1 MKEKNPVIP
10 ARIRQARESRKLSL
24 SDLAVRIDVT
34 KQAISQY
41 ETGKVRPS
49 DAILNQLSI
58 VLKYSPDFFRMPMPV
73 SNSAASGA
81 FFRSRK
87 TAAVKDTKSMEAKMG
102 ILRQITE
109 YLSLYVEFP
118 KPNLPE
124 EYYDNDPEPLSPDQ
138 IEELAIALRKF
149 WGIGNGPIS
158 NLMNIVQRNGIIVS
172 STKFS
177 ASKIDGLSE
186 LYDQVPYIFMSTA
199 KESSCRIRFGIAHEL
214 CHLYLHAGNVPE
226 EEIRNND
233 IHTKLEAEANM
244 FAGAFLLPKETFS
257 KDVIS
262 TSLDYFIQL
271 KAKWRVSIAAMIYRC
286 ETLQLLSENQI
297 RYLKDQMTRRGY
309 WRSEPLDS
317 EIPIESPFLFKQA
330 LDLLFDGDI
339 LTPEEFVYETAIR
352 SEELEEYC
360 CLPPGT
366 LDVKTPSN
374 IVMLRPKTT

>member
-1 MKEKNPVIP
+1 MKELKPIIP

-41 ETGKVRPS
+41 ETGKARPS
-49 DAILNQLSI
+49 DAILNRISA
-58 VLKYSPDFFRMPMPV
+58 VLKYSPDFFRMPMPI
-73 SNSAASGA
+73 SNSIASGA
-81 FFRSRK
+81 FFRSGK
-87 TAAVKDTKSMEAKMG
+87 TAAAKDTKAMEAKMG

-109 YLSLYVEFP
+109 YLSQYVEFP
-118 KPNLPE
+118 TPNLPDV
-124 EYYDNDPEPLSPDQ
+124 YYDNDPEPLSPED
-138 IEELAIALRKF
+138 IESLAMALRKH
-149 WGIGNGPIS
+149 WGIGNGPIL
-158 NLMNIVQRNGIIVS
+158 NLMNIVQKNGIIVS
-172 STKFS
+172 STKFD

-186 LYDQVPYIFMSTA
+186 LYDQVPYIFMSTT

-214 CHLYLHAGNVPE
+214 CHLYLHAGNVTE

-233 IHTKLEAEANM
+233 IHAMLEKEANM

-286 ETLQLLSENQI
+286 ETLRLLTGNQI
-297 RYLKDQMTRRGY
+297 RYLKEQMTRRGY

-317 EIPIESPFLFKQA
+317 GIPIETPFLFKQA
-330 LDLLFDGDI
+330 LDLLFDGGI

-366 LDVKTPSN
+366 LDVKGPDN
-374 IVMLRPKTT
+374 IVQLRPIST